1 MIIRVKRTIPHK
13 CLKILI
19 NKTENLT
26 KERMDIKMSKT
37 TLIITILLLICTV
50 TTSAAWSTYAASKVL
65 ERDYAFLESRY
76 AQLYTQSMTAELTT
90 LNLPDWIVE
99 D

>member
-1 MIIRVKRTIPHK
+1 MKKSTF
-13 CLKILI
+13 
-19 NKTENLT
+19 
-26 KERMDIKMSKT
+26 
-37 TLIITILLLICTV
+37 IITILLIICTV

-65 ERDYAFLESRY
+65 ERDYEFLESRY

-90 LNLPDWIVE
+90 LNLPDWIME